1 MELNHPLLRVPF
13 EQVNKSF
20 RLYHKQL
27 TKELGVITKT
37 IANLYEEQQPAQRM
51 DVDALIGKLGE
62 LTNRIQDLKHDAKQ
76 KVAEQQCDLE
86 ICLRRA
92 HYIKELEKTTPHLDP
107 KKSSLSVDEDLKTS
121 TQSSIANRL
130 IADYLLSRGLLG
142 SSKIVQESKGVDYLV
157 DHGLHSECQAI
168 LRDLRAHDT
177 STALA
182 WCAQNASRL
191 RRLQSRLEFRLRL
204 QEFIEF
210 VRSHKQLEAIQ
221 YAQMFLTPLAM
232 QREDK
237 DVQRADLEEIEVAMG
252 TLAFKLPEQSGQAHY
267 AKLFAVDRWSQ
278 LVEDFQ
284 KTFFEAYGIHDPSS
298 LCIALY
304 TGLSTLNTRTCQRNR
319 DEYTKAKLA
328 RKHSS
333 LDSSEQDGVDLN
345 GEDGAANK
353 KDAASA
359 EAFAKNK
366 KTKLSTMSSQSD
378 QDLSQGDSTC
388 AHGFK
393 RSDKHLADSAIPVC
407 PCCSELGSQLC
418 TGVPFAYHPHSRVVC
433 RVTHKVMDEHNPPRV
448 LPNGHVYSQEG
459 IEHLLKLNER
469 SGMIKCV
476 ETQELFA
483 VSEIKPVYIL

>member
-27 TKELGVITKT
+27 TKELGVVTKT
-37 IANLYEEQQPAQRM
+37 IVDLHQEQQPAQRM

-76 KVAEQQCDLE
+76 KVAEQQRDLE

-92 HYIKELEKTTPHLDP
+92 RYVKELEKAASHLDP
-107 KKSSLSVDEDLKTS
+107 KKSSSSVDEELKSS
-121 TQSSIANRL
+121 TQSSITNRL
-130 IADYLLSRGLLG
+130 IADYMLSRGLLG
-142 SSKIVQESKGVDYLV
+142 SSKIIQESNGVDFLV
-157 DHGLHSECQAI
+157 DHGLHVECQVI
-168 LRDLRAHDT
+168 LRDLQAHNT

-221 YAQMFLTPLAM
+221 YAQVFLTPLAM
-232 QREDK
+232 QREDR
-237 DVQRADLEEIEVAMG
+237 DVQRADYEEIEAAMG
-252 TLAFKLPEQSGQAHY
+252 TLAFKLPEESGQVHY
-267 AKLFAVDRWSQ
+267 AKLFAVDRWTQ
-278 LVEDFQ
+278 LVDDFQ
-284 KTFFEAYGIHDPSS
+284 RTFFEAYGIHDPPS
-298 LCIALY
+298 LCVALY

-319 DEYTKAKLA
+319 DEHAKEKLA
-328 RKHSS
+328 RTHSS
-333 LDSSEQDGVDLN
+333 LGSSEQDGIDID
-345 GEDGAANK
+345 DGAASK
-353 KDAASA
+353 KDASA
-359 EAFAKNK
+359 DSFAKNK
-366 KTKLSTMSSQSD
+366 KTKLSTLSSSD
-378 QDLSQGDSTC
+378 QDSTQSDSMC
-388 AHGFK
+388 AHGFQ
-393 RSDKHLADSAIPVC
+393 RNKHATDSAIPVC
-407 PCCSELGSQLC
+407 PCCSELGAQLC
-418 TGVPFAYHPHSRVVC
+418 SGVPFAYHPHSRVVC

-459 IEHLLKLNER
+459 IELMLKLNER

>member
-27 TKELGVITKT
+27 TKELGIVTKA
-37 IANLYEEQQPAQRM
+37 IADLHEEQQPAQRM
-51 DVDALIGKLGE
+51 DVDALINKLGE

-76 KVAEQQCDLE
+76 KVAEQQRDLE
-86 ICLRRA
+86 ICLQRA
-92 HYIKELEKTTPHLDP
+92 HYIKELEKATPHLDP
-107 KKSSLSVDEDLKTS
+107 KKSSSIVDEELKSS

-130 IADYLLSRGLLG
+130 IADYLLSRGLLD
-142 SSKIVQESKGVDYLV
+142 SSKIIQESKGVDFLV

-168 LRDLRAHDT
+168 LRDLQAHDT
-177 STALA
+177 SSALA

-267 AKLFAVDRWSQ
+267 AKLFAANRWSQ
-278 LVEDFQ
+278 LVDDFQ
-284 KTFFEAYGIHDPSS
+284 KTFFEAYGVHDPPS

-319 DEYTKAKLA
+319 DECAKAKLA
-328 RKHSS
+328 RKRSS
-333 LDSSEQDGVDLN
+333 LDSSEQDDVDLDDD
-345 GEDGAANK
+345 EDAANQ
-353 KDAASA
+353 KDASA

-366 KTKLSTMSSQSD
+366 KTKLSAMSSQSD
-378 QDLSQGDSTC
+378 QDSSQGDSTC
-388 AHGFK
+388 THGFK
-393 RSDKHLADSAIPVC
+393 RSDKHLVDSSAIPVC
-407 PCCSELGSQLC
+407 PCCSDLGSQLC
-418 TGVPFAYHPHSRVVC
+418 AGVPFAYHPHSRVVC

-459 IEHLLKLNER
+459 IEQMLKLNER